1 MIFETLFLVGLIG
14 FLAMV
19 GMGMMHGHDHGGSH
33 AGHDSH
39 DASHSHHIGTH
50 GSHHSAHPDHASA
63 HGHAHGHGHDEPQ
76 QGMRLPFFM
85 SPLNIFS
92 TCLGMGAVGLLIQG
106 RLGFPIAFAAALLA
120 GILFTAV
127 LIKPIFGFLLNF
139 SSTPSEGLEG
149 TVAQTAEAVGAF
161 DADGRGL
168 IRMTLDGELVQL
180 LARLEAAEIHQG
192 TSVKR
197 GDTVVI
203 TSIDPGKGTCT
214 VTRELSD

>member
-50 GSHHSAHPDHASA
+50 GAHHTAHSDHAGA
-63 HGHAHGHGHDEPQ
+63 HGHDEPQ